1 MEDILNATL
10 AGGVAIGAP
19 SGLFTN
25 PAASLCTGL
34 GAGMISTFGF
44 IYLSKYLNNKIG
56 LYDTCGLN
64 NLHGIPGIIGGILS
78 SIAIAAY
85 QSSPIG
91 SDLGDKLSFYSNNS
105 AGRSFSIAA
114 CYQLAG
120 LAISLGISIVAGLIA
135 GFIMSLMYNMKD

>member
-1 MEDILNATL
+1 LNATL
-10 AGGVAIGAP
+10 AGGVTIGAP

-34 GAGMISTFGF
+34 GAGVVSTFGF
-44 IYLSKYLNNKIG
+44 IYLSKFLNNRIG
-56 LYDTCGLN
+56 LYDTCGVN

-85 QSSPIG
+85 QSAPIG
-91 SDLGDKLSFYSNNS
+91 SDLGNNLSFYSNNS
-105 AGRSFSIAA
+105 SGRSFSIAA

-120 LAISLGISIVAGLIA
+120 LAISLAIGILAGIVA